1 MATEAEFLLRKIRS
15 LNHDEQTKLFLDL
28 YQTVE
33 NKEEKR
39 VETARPEI
47 RHIGDFYDDAVENL
61 RTPGKVTGLSTG
73 YTHLDRLTGG
83 FDPEELIILAG
94 PSAHGKTLLAQN
106 ILDNLATQGIPSLF
120 ISMEMSNK
128 EVTGRFLEMHR
139 TIGRQEEVKDH
150 PIWYYTGRAGM
161 DIDLVRSTTERAIQ
175 EHGIRLVCVD
185 HLHYFPSSKTSR
197 REDIDAVVQAHKNLA
212 REFGIPIVLI
222 SHTRRLESD
231 TAEPQEVDLKES
243 SGIVQIADQN
253 IMVWRMKNSTDEN
266 ERRLLKYK
274 VTKNR
279 LKGRTG
285 EGSLKIDTNW
295 KLIEELE
302 TPVFKRAKQVFGD
315 E

>member
-1 MATEAEFLLRKIRS
+1 METEAEFLHRKIRG

-47 RHIGDFYDDAVENL
+47 KKLGEFYDQAVENL
-61 RTPGKVTGLSTG
+61 RTPGKITGLPTG
-73 YTHLDRLTGG
+73 YARLDLLTGG

-106 ILDNLATQGIPSLF
+106 ILHNLGAQGIPSLF
-120 ISMEMSNK
+120 ISMEMSNP
-128 EVTGRFLEMHR
+128 EVTGRFVEMQR
-139 TIGRQEEVKDH
+139 TVGPAEDLKEY
-150 PIWYYTGRAGM
+150 PIWYYAGRTAM
-161 DIDLVRSTTERAIQ
+161 DVDLVRATTERAIQ
-175 EHGIRLVCVD
+175 DHGIRILCVD
-185 HLHYFPSSKTSR
+185 HLHYFPSSKSSR
-197 REDIDAVVQAHKNLA
+197 REDIDAVVQAHKNIA
-212 REFGIPIVLI
+212 REFRIPVILI

-243 SGIVQIADQN
+243 SGIIQIADQS
-253 IMVWRMKNSTDEN
+253 IMVWRMKNSTDEA

-285 EGSLKIDTNW
+285 EGSMKIDKNW
-295 KLIEELE
+295 KLEEDNEDPLVKQARL
-302 TPVFKRAKQVFGD
+302 VFKV
-315 E
+315 